1 MKEQVATGEVVSYIH
16 SISSSSS
23 SGSNSSSSLQRYVTP
38 RGEVIAKTIQYSVA
52 SSRRCGE
59 EMIKSCILEWKR
71 RAFRDRH
78 GILIEL

>member
-23 SGSNSSSSLQRYVTP
+23 SGGSNSSSSLQRYVTP

-52 SSRRCGE
+52 SSRCGE